1 MNKIIKCFP
10 YSSLMFFE
18 YNMSLSFYLSKSSTD
33 IVGNKPEAQE
43 SDASLRPTR
52 PLRNKKPGPYQ
63 LSPYDLVSTGA
74 MSKFRAGPFLVTRAV
89 TADQLKLL
97 QYGFNK
103 FAEKRL

>member
-1 MNKIIKCFP
+1 MNKIIKCFHF
-10 YSSLMFFE
+10 SSLMLFE
-18 YNMSLSFYLSKSSTD
+18 SNMSLSFCLSKSLTD
-33 IVGNKPEAQE
+33 IIGNKVEAPE
-43 SDASLRPTR
+43 SDTSVRPTR

-103 FAEKRL
+103 FADKRL